1 LGRLLASSLRKKMK
15 ERWCSSP
22 ASSSGGPPAKLRR
35 GESLP
40 RLDHL
45 GSSSIVSWIE
55 ERECER
61 VNGREREAARG
72 AGQGGDARR
81 DEWGRGGNVARKF
94 CARDTH
100 SLQRADCPRRT
111 GGLSMW

>member
-1 LGRLLASSLRKKMK
+1 V
-15 ERWCSSP
+15 
-22 ASSSGGPPAKLRR
+22 KLRR

-45 GSSSIVSWIE
+45 GSSSMVSWIE
-55 ERECER
+55 GRECER

-72 AGQGGDARR
+72 AGQGGDARP

-100 SLQRADCPRRT
+100 NMQRPDCPRHT
-111 GGLSMW
+111 GGLSVW